1 MIFNVIIDLISV
13 WEDATLAYSDTISTK
28 ASIDLTKYINKIWTP
43 MIQITDNVK
52 NEGKFWNLKFID
64 IMLETMTLQ
73 KNGTIVYNKRYNLD
87 LRWDFDYFTKRSG
100 HDCKFIFYPMN
111 YNKKYLLLKLG
122 NYTTSGEIKEV
133 GVQLYYSTEE
143 FSGLVLKLSP
153 KRKLNYYLYLILL
166 PSVLFTIMSYL
177 GFWIDSKSVPARAY
191 LGSLAILVNINAYS
205 LIPSVSSINWLGNF
219 LLGCLMFG
227 VFAMI
232 EVGIKLISNFV

>member
-1 MIFNVIIDLISV
+1 
-13 WEDATLAYSDTISTK
+13 
-28 ASIDLTKYINKIWTP
+28 
-43 MIQITDNVK
+43 
-52 NEGKFWNLKFID
+52 
-64 IMLETMTLQ
+64 
-73 KNGTIVYNKRYNLD
+73 
-87 LRWDFDYFTKRSG
+87 
-100 HDCKFIFYPMN
+100 MN

-153 KRKLNYYLYLILL
+153 KQKLNYYLYLIVL